1 MLVIFNAP
9 IILGTFK
16 YELGS
21 EITKFIFKVFISA
34 LLLFLLIGQ
43 KNKAQ

>member
-1 MLVIFNAP
+1 M
-9 IILGTFK
+9 
-16 YELGS
+16 
-21 EITKFIFKVFISA
+21 KFIFKVFISA